1 MDNNTF
7 FTATHEWVK
16 FLDDTHAEIG
26 ITDYAQHALGDIVF
40 VNLPEI
46 GDALSATQRFG
57 DVESVKAV
65 SDLIS
70 PVDGVVSA
78 VNDAGE
84 SLEGCAGCTHR
95 HGGGVRREPPR
106 PAEIDDDPSEEDIA
120 RLRASQSTLR

>member
-40 VNLPEI
+40 VNLPDI
-46 GDALSATQRFG
+46 GDTLSATQRFG

-70 PVDGVVSA
+70 PVDGVVNA
-78 VNDAGE
+78 VNDALNDAPETLNLDAMGTWILKADNV
-84 SLEGCAGCTHR
+84 SKNEGLLTWEAYQQLLAQGH
-95 HGGGVRREPPR
+95 
-106 PAEIDDDPSEEDIA
+106 
-120 RLRASQSTLR
+120 

>member
-70 PVDGVVSA
+70 PVDGVVNA
-78 VNDAGE
+78 VNDALNDAPETLNLDAMGTWILKADNV
-84 SLEGCAGCTHR
+84 SKNEGLLTWEAYQQLLAQGH
-95 HGGGVRREPPR
+95 
-106 PAEIDDDPSEEDIA
+106 
-120 RLRASQSTLR
+120 

>member
-78 VNDAGE
+78 VNDALNDAPETLNSDAMGTWILKADNV
-84 SLEGCAGCTHR
+84 SKNEGLLTWDAYQQLLAQGH
-95 HGGGVRREPPR
+95 
-106 PAEIDDDPSEEDIA
+106 
-120 RLRASQSTLR
+120 

>member
-78 VNDAGE
+78 VNDALNDAPETLNSDAMGTWILKADNV
-84 SLEGCAGCTHR
+84 SKNEGLLTWDAYQQVLAQGH
-95 HGGGVRREPPR
+95 
-106 PAEIDDDPSEEDIA
+106 
-120 RLRASQSTLR
+120 

>member
-1 MDNNTF
+1 MDTNTF

-40 VNLPEI
+40 VNLPDVGE
-46 GDALSATQRFG
+46 ALSATQRFG

-78 VNDAGE
+78 VNDALNDVPE
-84 SLEGCAGCTHR
+84 
-95 HGGGVRREPPR
+95 
-106 PAEIDDDPSEEDIA
+106 
-120 RLRASQSTLR
+120 TLNSDAMGTWILKADNVAKNDNLLTWDAYQQLLAQGH

>member
-78 VNDAGE
+78 VNDALNDAPETLNSDAMGTWILKADNA
-84 SLEGCAGCTHR
+84 SKNEGLLTWDAYQQLLAQGH
-95 HGGGVRREPPR
+95 
-106 PAEIDDDPSEEDIA
+106 
-120 RLRASQSTLR
+120 

>member
-1 MDNNTF
+1 MDTNTF

-78 VNDAGE
+78 VNDALNDAPETLNLDAMGTWI
-84 SLEGCAGCTHR
+84 LKADNVAKNEGLLTWDAYQQLLAQGH
-95 HGGGVRREPPR
+95 
-106 PAEIDDDPSEEDIA
+106 
-120 RLRASQSTLR
+120 

>member
-1 MDNNTF
+1 MDTNTF

-78 VNDAGE
+78 VNDALNDAPETLNLDAMGTWI
-84 SLEGCAGCTHR
+84 LMADNVAKNEGLLTWDAYQQLLAQGH
-95 HGGGVRREPPR
+95 
-106 PAEIDDDPSEEDIA
+106 
-120 RLRASQSTLR
+120 

>member
-78 VNDAGE
+78 VNDALNDAPETLNSDAMGTWILKAD
-84 SLEGCAGCTHR
+84 SVSKNEGLLTWDAYQQLLAQGH
-95 HGGGVRREPPR
+95 
-106 PAEIDDDPSEEDIA
+106 
-120 RLRASQSTLR
+120 

>member
-40 VNLPEI
+40 VNLPDI

-78 VNDAGE
+78 VNDALNDAPETLNLDAMGTWI
-84 SLEGCAGCTHR
+84 LKADN
-95 HGGGVRREPPR
+95 V
-106 PAEIDDDPSEEDIA
+106 AKNDDLLTWDA
-120 RLRASQSTLR
+120 YQQLLAQGH